1 MIALAIAFAVL
12 GALCSAV
19 GAQLQH
25 QGVRT
30 ESQDTRFG
38 LRSIGRL
45 VHNRRWLLGVAVLTA
60 CAVLQILALAL
71 APVTIVAPIVVLA
84 LPAVAVLNAR
94 ASGERLD
101 TTATVAVIAS
111 TLGVALFVALA
122 SGHASPVIFPASA
135 VLLAC
140 QVIAGAVVLF
150 GVIGALREGILRCV
164 MLATGAGAAYGL
176 VSVLV
181 RDVTYTFQTEGF
193 RGVSPVSATAL
204 VVSFAIGS
212 WYIQLAYASGPPDI
226 VVGCQTV
233 LSPLVATAIAIG
245 MLDETANAGG
255 VIGLGLMA
263 GALVAILGVVLLARH
278 HPEATS
284 RATPHSAERRLFR
297 AAAERRPFRATTRR

>member
-1 MIALAIAFAVL
+1 MTALAIAFAVL
-12 GALCSAV
+12 GALCSAI

-25 QGVRT
+25 QGVRSET
-30 ESQDTRFG
+30 KETGLG
-38 LRSIGRL
+38 LRAIGRL
-45 VHNRRWLLGVAVLTA
+45 VHNRKWLLGVAVLTA
-60 CAVLQILALAL
+60 CAILQILALAL

-84 LPAVAVLNAR
+84 LPAVAILNAR

-101 TTATVAVIAS
+101 TAAVVAVISS
-111 TLGVALFVALA
+111 TLGVAVFVALA
-122 SGHASPVIFPASA
+122 SGHASPVVFPASD

-140 QVIAGAVVLF
+140 QIIAAAVVVF
-150 GVIGALREGILRCV
+150 GLVGAWREGIVRCV
-164 MLATGAGAAYGL
+164 TLATGAGAAYGL

-181 RDVTYTFQTEGF
+181 RDVTYTFQTDGF
-193 RGVSPVSATAL
+193 TGVSPLSATAL
-204 VVSFAIGS
+204 VAAFAVGS

-245 MLDETANAGG
+245 LLDETADAGG
-255 VIGLGLMA
+255 VTGLGLVG
-263 GALVAILGVVLLARH
+263 GALVAVFGVILLARH

-297 AAAERRPFRATTRR
+297 PASRH

>member
-1 MIALAIAFAVL
+1 MIALAITFAVL
-12 GALCSAV
+12 GALCSAI

-25 QGVRT
+25 QGVRIET
-30 ESQDTRFG
+30 KDSGLG
-38 LRSIGRL
+38 LRAIGRL
-45 VHNRRWLLGVAVLTA
+45 VHNRKWLLGVAVLTA

-84 LPAVAVLNAR
+84 LPAVAILNAR

-101 TTATVAVIAS
+101 TAAIVAVVSS

-122 SGHASPVIFPASA
+122 SGRATAVVFDDSD

-140 QVIAGAVVLF
+140 QIIAGAVVVF
-150 GVIGALREGILRCV
+150 GIVGALRDGIVRCV
-164 MLATGAGAAYGL
+164 VLATGAGAAYGL

-181 RDVTYTFQTEGF
+181 RDVTYTFQTAGLK
-193 RGVSPVSATAL
+193 GVSPLSATAL
-204 VVSFAIGS
+204 VAAFAVGS
-212 WYIQLAYASGPPDI
+212 WYIQAAYASGPPDI

-233 LSPLVATAIAIG
+233 LSPLVATAIAMG
-245 MLDETANAGG
+245 MLDETADAGG
-255 VIGLGLMA
+255 IVGLGLVG
-263 GALVAILGVVLLARH
+263 GALVAIFGVILLARH

-297 AAAERRPFRATTRR
+297 TASRH

>member
-1 MIALAIAFAVL
+1 MIALAIVFAVL
-12 GALCSAV
+12 GALCSAI

-25 QGVRT
+25 QGVRIET
-30 ESQDTRFG
+30 QDSGLG

-45 VHNRRWLLGVAVLTA
+45 VQNRRWLLGVAVLTA

-94 ASGERLD
+94 TSGERLGAP
-101 TTATVAVIAS
+101 ATVAVAAS
-111 TLGVALFVALA
+111 TLGVTLFVTLA
-122 SGHASPVIFPASA
+122 SGHANPVVFPAPA

-140 QVIAGAVVLF
+140 QIIAGVVVLF
-150 GVIGALREGILRCV
+150 GVIGALREGIVRCV
-164 MLATGAGAAYGL
+164 LLATGAGAAYGL

-193 RGVSPVSATAL
+193 AGVSPLSATAL
-204 VVSFAIGS
+204 VASFAVGS
-212 WYIQLAYASGPPDI
+212 WYIQLSYASGPPDI

-233 LSPLVATAIAIG
+233 LSPMVATAIAIG
-245 MLDETANAGG
+245 LLDETADAGG
-255 VIGLGLMA
+255 VTGLGLVA
-263 GALVAILGVVLLARH
+263 GALVAVFGVVLLARH

-284 RATPHSAERRLFR
+284 RAAPHAAERRLFR
-297 AAAERRPFRATTRR
+297 TASRR

>member
-1 MIALAIAFAVL
+1 MIALAIVCAVL
-12 GALCSAV
+12 GALGNAV
-19 GAQLQH
+19 GAQLQS
-25 QGVRT
+25 QGVRST
-30 ESQDTRFG
+30 SEDTGFG

-45 VHNRRWLLGVAVLTA
+45 VHNRRWLLGVAVLSA

-101 TTATVAVIAS
+101 AAATVAVVAS
-111 TLGVALFVALA
+111 TLGVAVFVTLA
-122 SGHASPVIFPASA
+122 SGHATPVVFPTSS

-140 QVIAGAVVLF
+140 QIIAAAVVLF
-150 GVIGALREGILRCV
+150 GVTGALRDGIVRCV
-164 MLATGAGAAYGL
+164 VLAIGAGAAYGL

-181 RDVTYTFQTEGF
+181 RDVTYSFQTKGF
-193 RGVSPVSATAL
+193 TGVSPLSATAL
-204 VVSFAIGS
+204 VAAFAVGS
-212 WYIQLAYASGPPDI
+212 WYVQLAYASGPPDV

-245 MLDETANAGG
+245 LLNETADAGG
-255 VIGLGLMA
+255 VTGLGLVA
-263 GALVAILGVVLLARH
+263 GALVAVFGVVLLARH

-284 RATPHSAERRLFR
+284 RAMPHAAERRLFR
-297 AAAERRPFRATTRR
+297 TTSRP

>member
-1 MIALAIAFAVL
+1 
-12 GALCSAV
+12 
-19 GAQLQH
+19 
-25 QGVRT
+25 
-30 ESQDTRFG
+30 
-38 LRSIGRL
+38 
-45 VHNRRWLLGVAVLTA
+45 
-60 CAVLQILALAL
+60 VLQILALAL

-111 TLGVALFVALA
+111 TLGVAVFVALA
-122 SGHASPVIFPASA
+122 SGHASPVTFPSSA

-140 QVIAGAVVLF
+140 QIIAGAVVLF

-181 RDVTYTFQTEGF
+181 RDVTYTFQTEGL
-193 RGVSPVSATAL
+193 RGVSPLSATAL
-204 VVSFAIGS
+204 VASFAIGS

-255 VIGLGLMA
+255 VIGLGLVA

-284 RATPHSAERRLFR
+284 RATPHAAERRLFR
-297 AAAERRPFRATTRR
+297 PASRR

>member
-1 MIALAIAFAVL
+1 MTVLAIVFAVL

-25 QGVRT
+25 QGVRI
-30 ESQDTRFG
+30 ESTGTRFG

-94 ASGERLD
+94 RSGDRLD
-101 TTATVAVIAS
+101 RAATIAVGAS

-122 SGHASPVIFPASA
+122 SGHANAVVFPSSA
-135 VLLAC
+135 VLVAC
-140 QVIAGAVVLF
+140 EIIAGAVVLF
-150 GVIGALREGILRCV
+150 GIVGALREGIVRCV
-164 MLATGAGAAYGL
+164 TLAAGAGAAYGL

-181 RDVTYTFQTEGF
+181 RDVTYTFQKEGF
-193 RGVSPVSATAL
+193 GGVSPWSATAL
-204 VVSFAIGS
+204 VVAFAVGS
-212 WYIQLAYASGPPDI
+212 WFIQLAYASGPPDI

-233 LSPLVATAIAIG
+233 LSPLVATALAIG
-245 MLDETANAGG
+245 LLDETADAGG
-255 VIGLGLMA
+255 MTGIGLAA
-263 GALVAILGVVLLARH
+263 GALVAIFGVLVLARH
-278 HPEATS
+278 HPEAAS
-284 RATPHSAERRLFR
+284 RAAPYAGERRLFR
-297 AAAERRPFRATTRR
+297 MANRH

>member
-1 MIALAIAFAVL
+1 MTTLAIAFAVL

-25 QGVRT
+25 QGVRIET
-30 ESQDTRFG
+30 KETRLG
-38 LRSIGRL
+38 LRLIGRL

-101 TTATVAVIAS
+101 AAATFAVIAS
-111 TLGVALFVALA
+111 TLGVAVFVALA
-122 SGHASPVIFPASA
+122 SGRATPVIFPASA
-135 VLLAC
+135 VMLAC
-140 QVIAGAVVLF
+140 QIIAGVVLLF
-150 GVIGALREGILRCV
+150 GVIGALREGIVRCV

-193 RGVSPVSATAL
+193 RGVSPLSATAL
-204 VVSFAIGS
+204 VASFAIGS

-245 MLDETANAGG
+245 MLNETANAGG
-255 VIGLGLMA
+255 VIGLGLV
-263 GALVAILGVVLLARH
+263 GAALIAILGVIQLARH

-284 RATPHSAERRLFR
+284 RATPHAAERRLFR
-297 AAAERRPFRATTRR
+297 ALSRR

>member
-1 MIALAIAFAVL
+1 MIALAITFAVL

-25 QGVRT
+25 QGVRSET
-30 ESQDTRFG
+30 QDKNLG
-38 LRSIGRL
+38 LRGIGRL
-45 VHNRRWLLGVAVLTA
+45 VHNRKWLLGVAVLTA

-94 ASGERLD
+94 TSGTRLD
-101 TTATVAVIAS
+101 TAATVAIVAS
-111 TLGVALFVALA
+111 TLGVAVFVALA
-122 SGHASPVIFPASA
+122 SARATPTTFPDSK

-140 QVIAGAVVLF
+140 EIVGAAVALF
-150 GVIGALREGILRCV
+150 GVIGALRRGITRCV

-181 RDVTYTFQTEGF
+181 RDVTYTFQTSGLA
-193 RGVSPVSATAL
+193 GVSPLSATAL
-204 VVSFAIGS
+204 VAAFAVGS

-233 LSPLVATAIAIG
+233 LSPMVATAIAIG
-245 MLDETANAGG
+245 LLDETTDAGG
-255 VIGLGLMA
+255 LTGMGLIA
-263 GALVAILGVVLLARH
+263 GALIAIFGVILLARH
-278 HPEATS
+278 HPEATA
-284 RATPHSAERRLFR
+284 RATPHSAERHLFR
-297 AAAERRPFRATTRR
+297 TTPT

>member
-1 MIALAIAFAVL
+1 MIALAITFAVL

-25 QGVRT
+25 QGVRS
-30 ESQDTRFG
+30 ETRDSGLG
-38 LRSIGRL
+38 LRSAGRL
-45 VHNRRWLLGVAVLTA
+45 LHNRQWLLGVAVLA
-60 CAVLQILALAL
+60 SCAILQILALAL

-101 TTATVAVIAS
+101 TTATVAVVAS
-111 TLGVALFVALA
+111 TLGVAAFVTLA
-122 SGHASPVIFPASA
+122 SGHATPVEFPSAA

-140 QVIAGAVVLF
+140 QIIAGAVVLF
-150 GVIGALREGILRCV
+150 GVIGALSRGIVRCV
-164 MLATGAGAAYGL
+164 VLATGAGAAYGL

-193 RGVSPVSATAL
+193 RSVSPLSATAL
-204 VVSFAIGS
+204 VAAFAVGS
-212 WYIQLAYASGPPDI
+212 WYVQLAYASGPPDI
-226 VVGCQTV
+226 VVGTQTV
-233 LSPLVATAIAIG
+233 LSPLVATAIAMG
-245 MLDETANAGG
+245 LLDETADAGG
-255 VIGLGLMA
+255 FVGLGLVA
-263 GALVAILGVVLLARH
+263 GALIAMFGVVLLARH

-297 AAAERRPFRATTRR
+297 TSTRR